1 MRFGLRKLTL
11 LDYPGSVA
19 ATVFTCGCNFRCP
32 FCHNGSLVLGS
43 DENLECDRDELLD
56 FLKKRRKVLDA
67 VCFTGGEPLLHK
79 ETLDMLAAVKSLGY
93 LVKLDT
99 NGSFPGRLKLAVDEG
114 LVDTVAMDIKNSP
127 GKYEL
132 TSGSGAAL
140 DQVCESVE
148 FLLKHRLDHEFRTTV
163 VKPLHSREDFAA
175 IGSWLRGAKRYY
187 LQKFVLSPDIL
198 SADMVLETP
207 EPEELREFLAEV
219 QKFIPQA
226 AIRGE

>member
-19 ATVFTCGCNFRCP
+19 ATVFSCGCNFRCP

-43 DENLECDRDELLD
+43 DKNLEFDRDEVLD

-79 ETLDMLAAVKSLGY
+79 ETLDMLAAAKSLGY

-132 TSGSGAAL
+132 TSGNGAVL

-148 FLLKHRLDHEFRTTV
+148 FLLKHSVDHEFRTTV
-163 VKPLHSREDFAA
+163 VKPLHCREDFRA
-175 IGSWLRGAKRYY
+175 IGSWLRGAKRYF
-187 LQKFVLSPDIL
+187 LQKFVTSPDIL
-198 SADMVLETP
+198 SAAMALEAP
-207 EPEELREFLAEV
+207 EAEELRGFLAEV